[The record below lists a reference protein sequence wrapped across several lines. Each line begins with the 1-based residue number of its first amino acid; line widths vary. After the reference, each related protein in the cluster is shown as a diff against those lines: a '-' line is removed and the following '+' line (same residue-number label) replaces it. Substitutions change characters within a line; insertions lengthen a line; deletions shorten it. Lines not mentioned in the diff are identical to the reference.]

1 MTTPHKHAELIKKW
15 ADDDSLVIQFKNSM
29 SNWIIAEHP
38 LWDKDSQYRIKPEVI
53 RYRVVLLKNM
63 DGKSKFTQTVDN
75 NKEHEDIESDKGYF
89 IKWLTDWIEVEL
101 DEGEK

>member
-1 MTTPHKHAELIKKW
+1 
-15 ADDDSLVIQFKNSM
+15 
-29 SNWIIAEHP
+29 
-38 LWDKDSQYRIKPEVI
+38 
-53 RYRVVLLKNM
+53 M